1 MKTDE
6 RFEGYSLISEY
17 AKKRPTYTEFDSEIQ
32 SGLNLF
38 ALREDIDF
46 ELLEAILNRIVTCL
60 PSIRRIFSAPI
71 IRLRDSGE
79 ILPVEAVRVV
89 NGKTLAHISV
99 HSELWSNIKNG
110 ELIPRKL
117 MSVRHEDDYALYE
130 NMIFARTVDI
140 ILAFTAQNGALLR
153 DMLYANRE
161 MHFNLLERE
170 NHPAYFLA
178 LGKLHTGY
186 LRDYDKYLL
195 PIERCFEK
203 LSQIEHAVIS
213 RLSMPVYKKCRKK
226 GKKLMLKKTNIF
238 RSQKDYKKIYSLAK
252 YFSDIGLDQAV
263 IDNDELTGEQYFSYC
278 SMLCVFAA
286 GHFNF
291 KFDPAEKID
300 FNDIDLCGRFGDW
313 KLRLKR
319 EGEGIAIMSEKEF
332 SCKIILYPSLTA
344 QAAKDD
350 VIYADPNGEGG
361 FRLSIYDIDSFRR
374 IQQIILR
381 TMVYADEKREL
392 CPFCGRTL
400 TKSEENDVWEC
411 GACRTVIEK
420 CACPESGKK
429 YFATSIKHF
438 RKKRTKNDLRTA
450 EGHCYY
456 RNITSIDDHGD
467 IICPHCGEVHQ

>member
-1 MKTDE
+1 MKTDDK
-6 RFEGYSLISEY
+6 REGYALIAEY
-17 AKKRPTYTEFDSEIQ
+17 AEKEHTYPEFDSDVQ

-38 ALREDIDF
+38 ALREDIDLA
-46 ELLEAILNRIVTCL
+46 LLEEILDRITFCL
-60 PSIRRIFSAPI
+60 PAIRRIFSAPI

-99 HSELWSNIKNG
+99 HSELWSNIKGG

-117 MSVRHEDDYALYE
+117 MSIRHEDDYAIYE
-130 NMIFARTVDI
+130 NILFARTVDV
-140 ILAFTAQNGALLR
+140 ILAFTGRNSALLR

-170 NHPAYFLA
+170 NHPSYFLA

-203 LSQIEHAVIS
+203 LSAIEHAIIP

-226 GKKLMLKKTNIF
+226 GKKLSLKRTNIF
-238 RSQKDYKKIYSLAK
+238 RSHKDYRKLYSLAK
-252 YFSDIGLDQAV
+252 YFSEIGLDEAV
-263 IDNDELTGEQYFSYC
+263 MDEDALTEEGYISYC

-291 KFDPAEKID
+291 KLDPEKRID
-300 FNDIDLCGRFGDW
+300 FKNIDISGSFGGW
-313 KLRLKR
+313 RLSLKR
-319 EGEGIAIMSEKEF
+319 EGEGIALTSEKEY
-332 SCKIILYPSLTA
+332 SCKIMLRPVLSAEKTEGDGIF
-344 QAAKDD
+344 
-350 VIYADPNGEGG
+350 ADPNGEGG

-374 IQQIILR
+374 IQQLILR
-381 TMVYADEKREL
+381 TMVYADEAREV
-392 CPFCGRTL
+392 CPFCGRL
-400 TKSEENDVWEC
+400 LAKAEDAERYEC
-411 GACRTVIEK
+411 GACRTLIEK
-420 CACPESGKK
+420 HTCPETGKD

-450 EGHCYY
+450 EGHCYF
-456 RNITSIDDHGD
+456 RNITPIDSEGG
-467 IICPHCGEVHQ
+467 IICPHCGEIH